1 MNQPALWAFLIPI
14 LACTLVAAVLV
25 LLWFGKK
32 TAYRRQPQAV
42 GLRQD
47 ALEPDLA
54 LQRWRFWAIAWP
66 LLCLVFGGVIVYQ
79 ALQGMEERIFQL
91 PFPFIALIFYAIG
104 MAMRRRLLRER
115 RHATCATT
123 ATVVSTGRRT
133 VVGEGNKRAYFP
145 QYRFQV
151 GETSY
156 HVTSPSGYSHC
167 FLSEGRQVTLY
178 YAPEDPR
185 LFYVPAMQTHDR
197 RWSNLLC
204 GVGILFPLAG
214 LFAPLLQ
221 NLFSFLPG

>member
-1 MNQPALWAFLIPI
+1 MAPLSANERPPI
-14 LACTLVAAVLV
+14 SP
-25 LLWFGKK
+25 GDIE
-32 TAYRRQPQAV
+32 PQAV
-42 GLRQD
+42 GRRQD

-66 LLCLVFGGVIVYQ
+66 LLCLVFGGVILYQ

-104 MAMRRRLLRER
+104 MAMRRRLRRER
-115 RHATCATT
+115 
-123 ATVVSTGRRT
+123 
-133 VVGEGNKRAYFP
+133 
-145 QYRFQV
+145 
-151 GETSY
+151 
-156 HVTSPSGYSHC
+156 
-167 FLSEGRQVTLY
+167 
-178 YAPEDPR
+178 R